1 MKPVSIKQQHE
12 KDLAKFL
19 EKYLRSTETATR
31 EVFLSEKVFLEFR
44 EIHRKI
50 LAPESLFQ

>member
-19 EKYLRSTETATR
+19 EKYLRSTEAAAR
-31 EVFLSEKVFLEFR
+31 GV
-44 EIHRKI
+44 
-50 LAPESLFQ
+50 P

>member
-19 EKYLRSTETATR
+19 AKYLRSTEAAAR
-31 EVFLSEKVFLEFR
+31 GVL
-44 EIHRKI
+44 
-50 LAPESLFQ
+50 